1 MKIYT
6 MVFIVKKQNSFV
18 FSSLGRVRNTDQTLD
33 MSDKFSTMIEKQ
45 FLLLNG
51 WTISIENLFVVKPEK
66 SHKNSIYLLIF

>member
-18 FSSLGRVRNTDQTLD
+18 FSSLGRVRNTARTSD

-45 FLLLNG
+45 LLLLNG